1 MSQGCALCPRRCG
14 ALREELSGSGFCKQG
29 TLPRLARCALHFDE
43 EPPISGSRGSGAIFF
58 SGCTLGCV
66 YCQNYGI
73 SHGGFGKS
81 VSADRLR
88 EICFELIDQG
98 AHNINLV
105 SGTPFVPAIIKALQG
120 GLPVPVV
127 WNSSGYERV
136 ETLKMLE
143 GIVDV
148 YLPDFKYMDAA
159 LAGRLSGA
167 PDYPEVALSAIEEM
181 LRQTGRAVF
190 GEDGCIRRGT
200 IIRHLVLP
208 NHLDNTRQVL
218 RRIHW
223 DFPEAYVSL
232 MAQYVPMGKAC
243 EYADIAPPLSQE
255 EYDEAAAY
263 MEQLGIENGFTQ
275 LLTAAD
281 RHYTPAFDLTGVE
294 ASAAFDGKQAARQP
308 GKEISEGDRNLL

>member
-1 MSQGCALCPRRCG
+1 MVYNIAMEEFESTVFCELCPRRCG
-14 ALREELSGSGFCKQG
+14 ARRDSLSGEGFCAQG

-43 EPPISGSRGSGAIFF
+43 EPPISGTRGSGAIFF

-73 SHGGFGKS
+73 SHEGFGRS
-81 VSADRLR
+81 VSVERLR
-88 EICFELIDQG
+88 EICFELIAQG

-105 SGTPFVPAIIKALQG
+105 SGTPFVPAIVEAFKG

-127 WNSSGYERV
+127 WNSSGYERT
-136 ETLKMLE
+136 ETLRMLE

-159 LAGRLSGA
+159 LAARLSGA
-167 PDYPEVALSAIEEM
+167 ADYPDAAVSAIEEM

-190 GEDGCIRRGT
+190 DAGGLIRRGT
-200 IIRHLVLP
+200 VIRHLVLP
-208 NHLDNTRQVL
+208 NHLDNTKQVL

-223 DFPEAYVSL
+223 DFPEACVSL
-232 MAQYVPMGKAC
+232 MAQYVPMGRAKD
-243 EYADIAPPLSQE
+243 YSDIASPLSQS

-263 MEQLGIENGFTQ
+263 MEALGIENGFTQ
-275 LLTAAD
+275 LLTSAESS
-281 RHYTPAFDLTGVE
+281 YTPAFDLTGVE
-294 ASAAFDGKQAARQP
+294 KPAAGKGAERW
-308 GKEISEGDRNLL
+308 I

>member
-232 MAQYVPMGKAC
+232 MAQYVPMGEARMH
-243 EYADIAPPLSQE
+243 EDIARPLDAQE
-255 EYDEAAAY
+255 YEDALAC
-263 MEQLGIENGFTQ
+263 MQRLGLDKGYTQ
-275 LLTAAD
+275 ALASASD
-281 RHYTPAFDLTGVE
+281 SYTPAFDLTGVKRG
-294 ASAAFDGKQAARQP
+294 AGGK
-308 GKEISEGDRNLL
+308 K